1 MTSVFLTGK
10 SFTKCDQKNNSEIQ
24 EVTIKKY
31 TVRSFN
37 KNELL
42 HKWPNRSLR
51 LFVEASTCQ
60 NKALILPHVI
70 RVCSGKII
78 SCCSFP

>member
-1 MTSVFLTGK
+1 MVIFFNINIEQMTSVFLTGK

-42 HKWPNRSLR
+42 HKW
-51 LFVEASTCQ
+51 
-60 NKALILPHVI
+60 
-70 RVCSGKII
+70 
-78 SCCSFP
+78 